1 MNTKKYS
8 IRKLPRPLRNKY
20 FILFILFL
28 FWIILLDDYNLIT
41 QNKIKKKVTDLKNQK
56 AFYINEIKQDSSELS
71 NLRSDS
77 NTQEKFARE
86 KFLMKKDNEDIFII
100 RKKIND

>member
-28 FWIILLDDYNLIT
+28 FWIILLDDYNLIM
-41 QNKIKKKVTDLKNQK
+41 QNNIKKKVNDLKNQK
-56 AFYINEIKQDSSELS
+56 AFYINEIKKDSSELS
-71 NLRSDS
+71 NLRNDS

-86 KFLMKKDNEDIFII
+86 KFLMRKDNEDIFII
-100 RKKIND
+100 RKK

>member
-77 NTQEKFARE
+77 KTQEKFARE
-86 KFLMKKDNEDIFII
+86 KFLMRKDNEDVFII

>member
-77 NTQEKFARE
+77 KTQEKFARE
-86 KFLMKKDNEDIFII
+86 KFLMRKDNEDIFII

>member
-56 AFYINEIKQDSSELS
+56 AFYINEIKYPIIVHF
-71 NLRSDS
+71 
-77 NTQEKFARE
+77 K
-86 KFLMKKDNEDIFII
+86 IFI
-100 RKKIND
+100 

>member
-86 KFLMKKDNEDIFII
+86 KFLMRKDNEDIFII

>member
-41 QNKIKKKVTDLKNQK
+41 QNNIKKKVTDLKNQK

-86 KFLMKKDNEDIFII
+86 KFLMRKDNEDIFII
-100 RKKIND
+100 RKK

>member
-86 KFLMKKDNEDIFII
+86 KFLMRKDNEDIFII
-100 RKKIND
+100 RKK